1 MFSLGLVRAASKDKR
16 KGEEFVSIGGYA
28 PPEAERLLEALTAA
42 QIKFQI
48 GCDDGIH
55 GSLSKFGTFGQLAK
69 IRVWID
75 PAEAERVEK
84 IQTHLFGEFS
94 P

>member
-55 GSLSKFGTFGQLAK
+55 GSLSKFGTFGGYAK
-69 IRVWID
+69 IRVFID
-75 PAEAERVEK
+75 RKQIPKATH
-84 IQTHLFGEFS
+84 IQKTLFGE
-94 P
+94 